1 MPPIPLRLS
10 CGSTLLALA
19 LSLVLAVPA
28 TLSAQQAPL
37 TLREEGGEVNILA
50 DSIQQVGGTTNLLI
64 AIGGVE
70 ITRGATRL
78 LADRVELNRDTG
90 EAVAQGKVVFY
101 DGEDRL
107 VGERIDYN
115 LKTGTGVVYNGS
127 AFSAPYYSLSG

>member
-10 CGSTLLALA
+10 FGSPLLALA
-19 LSLVLAVPA
+19 LSLVLVVPA

-37 TLREEGGEVNILA
+37 TLRDEGGEVNILA

-70 ITRGATRL
+70 ITSEATRMM
-78 LADRVELNRDTG
+78 ADRFNSTMDFCLEFLSSY
-90 EAVAQGKVVFY
+90 EVFF

-107 VGERIDYN
+107 
-115 LKTGTGVVYNGS
+115 
-127 AFSAPYYSLSG
+127 